1 MKKTTIIMLLVL
13 GAFSLKAQD
22 VAPLVSEGKQWNVV
36 YSYVPWPPIH
46 RVTDAYKVEGDTLV
60 DGTTYKKLF
69 TTRSEHFTNWELC
82 GLLRETEDG
91 LVKHREYRWNHTF
104 GNETLLYDFS
114 MQPGDSICYYDE
126 LAACLK
132 LLRVNDTILEGESMS
147 RKKYVFQYEYEGFP
161 SSHGYETWIEG
172 IGSEFGILG
181 AGSRFLLGGTY
192 DLLCYYEDDG
202 LIWQNPLFNSC
213 YIGTDGLDEYTPES
227 SASVYPNP
235 AKEKV
240 SIEGCEVF
248 EVMIYNG
255 LGQLVKNLK
264 QTKEVSV
271 SDLPE
276 GLYVLRITDMEG
288 LSVTKRVTVIR

>member
-22 VAPLVSEGKQWNVV
+22 IAPLVTEGKQWNVLRSLEGPSPTPQHRTTTI
-36 YSYVPWPPIH
+36 YMIH
-46 RVTDAYKVEGDTLV
+46 GDTLLN
-60 DGTTYKKLF
+60 GINYNKLF
-69 TTRSEHFTNWELC
+69 GTIHEDLSNQQLA
-82 GLLRETEDG
+82 GALRETET
-91 LVKHREYRWNHTF
+91 KQIFYCKYRTTNQTF
-104 GNETLLYDFS
+104 ENETLLYDFS
-114 MQPGDSICYYDE
+114 LQPGDSFCRYSTD
-126 LAACLK
+126 CLRV
-132 LLRVNDTILEGESMS
+132 LRVNDTILEGENIP
-147 RKKYVFQYEYEGFP
+147 RKKYVLQYEKNGDPWYV
-161 SSHGYETWIEG
+161 YETWIEG
-172 IGSEFGILG
+172 IGSEYGLLG
-181 AGSRFLLGGTY
+181 SGSRFLSGGTY

-255 LGQLVKNLK
+255 LGQLVKILK
-264 QTKEVSV
+264 QTNEVSV